1 MRGLLFSLL
10 LALSTLGFAQADK
23 AQQYLREAQQLT
35 NKANDYT
42 RQAENYARKKDF
54 DQSKRYSS
62 WANDALSK
70 AQLRLSWA
78 KDAREKAQ
86 RRMKWAEDAMKRK

>member
-1 MRGLLFSLL
+1 MTKMRGLLFSLL

-23 AQQYLREAQQLT
+23 AQQYLREAQQYNEQAEKYEREAQQLT

-54 DQSKRYSS
+54 DQSKRYSN
-62 WANDALSK
+62 WANDAMSK
-70 AQLRLSWA
+70 AQLRLS
-78 KDAREKAQ
+78 
-86 RRMKWAEDAMKRK
+86 

>member
-23 AQQYLREAQQLT
+23 AQQYLREAQQYNEQAEKYEREAQQLT

-42 RQAENYARKKDF
+42 RNAILVGLMMHCQ
-54 DQSKRYSS
+54 
-62 WANDALSK
+62 
-70 AQLRLSWA
+70 RLS
-78 KDAREKAQ
+78 
-86 RRMKWAEDAMKRK
+86 